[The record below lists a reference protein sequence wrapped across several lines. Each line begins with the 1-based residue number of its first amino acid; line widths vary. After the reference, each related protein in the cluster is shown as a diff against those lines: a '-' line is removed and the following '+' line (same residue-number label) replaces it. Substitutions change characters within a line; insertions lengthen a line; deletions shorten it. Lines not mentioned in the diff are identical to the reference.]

1 MAITMRK
8 KIKIDTEVHS
18 ADYKE
23 LMLNNRNFERVI
35 SDKIEAEA
43 IILKKSMV
51 TKEPE
56 SNNWPINKFQTTNN
70 IRRRVS
76 FDDNLPMHISEVSEE
91 LDVDTNSVSEISKT
105 KSKMGV
111 SHVSSLDLSVTEH
124 GSIGRETRPIYN
136 VEDIDATSI
145 GKSPVPNSS
154 VDTKSNQTTKFIK
167 KRNKGSPLVR
177 RLQSMGN
184 AQAA

>member
-56 SNNWPINKFQTTNN
+56 SNN
-70 IRRRVS
+70 
-76 FDDNLPMHISEVSEE
+76 
-91 LDVDTNSVSEISKT
+91 
-105 KSKMGV
+105 
-111 SHVSSLDLSVTEH
+111 
-124 GSIGRETRPIYN
+124 
-136 VEDIDATSI
+136 
-145 GKSPVPNSS
+145 
-154 VDTKSNQTTKFIK
+154 
-167 KRNKGSPLVR
+167 
-177 RLQSMGN
+177 
-184 AQAA
+184 